1 MDRYKVL
8 ALNGMLLLLLSITL
22 SLYLMYYVSPR
33 VEIRRHFT
41 MKINNEKKNLVI
53 KSQHLNVKKLYYEL
67 SLKSVYP
74 VQIILNFIDEDNKSI
89 RMLLLKKKEGSDIIN
104 GMVSLSKAPTTIEI
118 SFIGTPGDIVNGTII
133 MRYSSV
139 NMTTLTL
146 LVFTNILLALLSI
159 GLLIYSLQY
168 YVVKRVGQIDTLTE
182 RIFNEVD
189 KP

>member
-1 MDRYKVL
+1 
-8 ALNGMLLLLLSITL
+8 
-22 SLYLMYYVSPR
+22 
-33 VEIRRHFT
+33 
-41 MKINNEKKNLVI
+41 
-53 KSQHLNVKKLYYEL
+53 
-67 SLKSVYP
+67 
-74 VQIILNFIDEDNKSI
+74 
-89 RMLLLKKKEGSDIIN
+89 MLLLKKKEGSDIIN

-168 YVVKRVGQIDTLTE
+168 YVMKRVGQIDTLTE